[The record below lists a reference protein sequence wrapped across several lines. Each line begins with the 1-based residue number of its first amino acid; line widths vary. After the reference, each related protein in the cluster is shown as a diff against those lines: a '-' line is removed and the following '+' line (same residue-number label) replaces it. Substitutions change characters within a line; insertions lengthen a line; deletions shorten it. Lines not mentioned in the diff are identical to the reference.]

1 MNGLL
6 TGKHERILALFR
18 KLDHMTDRLG
28 SLSRS
33 HRPVLDGEHYLTDR
47 ELSGRLKIS
56 RRTLQEYRNEGRLPY
71 IQLGG
76 KVLYR
81 ESDIEK
87 MLRDGQ
93 KSVKTV
99 SVPCFILLRPYIT
112 VPFRFF
118 PGRIPFSIRCTVR
131 IDRPWTACCRPAG
144 NTCLWFL
151 PKVFRNPCVPFGW
164 LFPHKSV

>member
-18 KLDHMTDRLG
+18 KLDEIAGGLG
-28 SLSRS
+28 ALPRS
-33 HRPVLDGEHYLTDR
+33 PRPVLDGEHYLTDR

-87 MLRDGQ
+87 MLRDGYR
-93 KSVKTV
+93 KARS
-99 SVPCFILLRPYIT
+99 PL
-112 VPFRFF
+112 
-118 PGRIPFSIRCTVR
+118 
-131 IDRPWTACCRPAG
+131 
-144 NTCLWFL
+144 
-151 PKVFRNPCVPFGW
+151 
-164 LFPHKSV
+164 

>member
-18 KLDHMTDRLG
+18 KLDHMTDRL
-28 SLSRS
+28 SRS
-33 HRPVLDGEHYLTDR
+33 PRPVLDGEHYLTDR

-87 MLRDGQ
+87 MLRDGYR
-93 KSVKTV
+93 KARS
-99 SVPCFILLRPYIT
+99 PL
-112 VPFRFF
+112 
-118 PGRIPFSIRCTVR
+118 
-131 IDRPWTACCRPAG
+131 
-144 NTCLWFL
+144 
-151 PKVFRNPCVPFGW
+151 
-164 LFPHKSV
+164 

>member
-33 HRPVLDGEHYLTDR
+33 PPPPPGGGGHFFHPADPA
-47 ELSGRLKIS
+47 GRLKIS

-87 MLRDGQ
+87 MLRDGYR
-93 KSVKTV
+93 KARS
-99 SVPCFILLRPYIT
+99 PL
-112 VPFRFF
+112 
-118 PGRIPFSIRCTVR
+118 
-131 IDRPWTACCRPAG
+131 
-144 NTCLWFL
+144 
-151 PKVFRNPCVPFGW
+151 
-164 LFPHKSV
+164 

>member
-18 KLDHMTDRLG
+18 K
-28 SLSRS
+28 
-33 HRPVLDGEHYLTDR
+33 LDGEHYLTDR

-87 MLRDGQ
+87 MLRDGYR
-93 KSVKTV
+93 KARS
-99 SVPCFILLRPYIT
+99 PL
-112 VPFRFF
+112 
-118 PGRIPFSIRCTVR
+118 
-131 IDRPWTACCRPAG
+131 
-144 NTCLWFL
+144 
-151 PKVFRNPCVPFGW
+151 
-164 LFPHKSV
+164 

>member
-28 SLSRS
+28 S

-87 MLRDGQ
+87 MLRDGYR
-93 KSVKTV
+93 KARS
-99 SVPCFILLRPYIT
+99 PL
-112 VPFRFF
+112 
-118 PGRIPFSIRCTVR
+118 
-131 IDRPWTACCRPAG
+131 
-144 NTCLWFL
+144 
-151 PKVFRNPCVPFGW
+151 
-164 LFPHKSV
+164 

>member
-1 MNGLL
+1 M
-6 TGKHERILALFR
+6 
-18 KLDHMTDRLG
+18 
-28 SLSRS
+28 
-33 HRPVLDGEHYLTDR
+33 
-47 ELSGRLKIS
+47 
-56 RRTLQEYRNEGRLPY
+56 
-71 IQLGG
+71 
-76 KVLYR
+76 
-81 ESDIEK
+81 
-87 MLRDGQ
+87 GQ

-151 PKVFRNPCVPFGW
+151 PKFSEIPAYLLVGYFRINLCSTYAGM
-164 LFPHKSV
+164 PHHFTDGLNWHAVGKADFSRIGVSAHVE

>member
-33 HRPVLDGEHYLTDR
+33 PRPVLDGEHYLTDR

-71 IQLGG
+71 IPLGG

-87 MLRDGQ
+87 MLRDGYR
-93 KSVKTV
+93 KARS
-99 SVPCFILLRPYIT
+99 PL
-112 VPFRFF
+112 
-118 PGRIPFSIRCTVR
+118 
-131 IDRPWTACCRPAG
+131 
-144 NTCLWFL
+144 
-151 PKVFRNPCVPFGW
+151 
-164 LFPHKSV
+164 

>member
-1 MNGLL
+1 M
-6 TGKHERILALFR
+6 
-18 KLDHMTDRLG
+18 
-28 SLSRS
+28 
-33 HRPVLDGEHYLTDR
+33 
-47 ELSGRLKIS
+47 
-56 RRTLQEYRNEGRLPY
+56 
-71 IQLGG
+71 
-76 KVLYR
+76 
-81 ESDIEK
+81 
-87 MLRDGQ
+87 GQ

-164 LFPHKSV
+164 LFVGSANNAFPLYSGRFSLTCPRTVLTRLHVYGSPSVTSSYLTHLWIFALHSAHTTKVFLYI

>member
-28 SLSRS
+28 

-87 MLRDGQ
+87 MLRDGYR
-93 KSVKTV
+93 KARS
-99 SVPCFILLRPYIT
+99 PL
-112 VPFRFF
+112 
-118 PGRIPFSIRCTVR
+118 
-131 IDRPWTACCRPAG
+131 
-144 NTCLWFL
+144 
-151 PKVFRNPCVPFGW
+151 
-164 LFPHKSV
+164 